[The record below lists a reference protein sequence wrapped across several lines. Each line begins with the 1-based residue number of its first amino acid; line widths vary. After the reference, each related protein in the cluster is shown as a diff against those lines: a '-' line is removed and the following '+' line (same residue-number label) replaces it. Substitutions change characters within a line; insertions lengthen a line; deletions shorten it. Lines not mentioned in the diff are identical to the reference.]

1 MLAFTA
7 RAVLLTYQGRM
18 RQIPNFLSLTVEAVF
33 TNKSVLRASND
44 SKKIIN
50 RTKIWPLLT
59 SEI

>member
-18 RQIPNFLSLTVEAVF
+18 RQIPNFLPLNVEAVF
-33 TNKSVLRASND
+33 TNKSDLRVSND
-44 SKKIIN
+44 SKKKIY
-50 RTKIWPLLT
+50 RTNIWPLLT

>member
-44 SKKIIN
+44 SKKIN